1 MNAKHIHLMDTERGA
16 WSLAYMPLLLTV
28 GWSRIN

>member
-1 MNAKHIHLMDTERGA
+1 MNAKHICVMDAERGT
-16 WSLAYMPLLLTV
+16 WSLAYVPLLLTV